1 MNEMDVMS
9 LEDLPGVGPSTAEK
23 LRSAGYTTIEEIAVA
38 SPTELSA
45 AAEIGESNA
54 AKIIVAARKVANVG
68 DFETGDRVFERR
80 QSVRKIKT
88 GSKDLDSL
96 LGGGIETQAIT
107 EFFGEYGS
115 GKSQLCFQLAVNVQL
130 PREEGGLDGSVIV
143 IDTESTFRPERIA
156 QMAEAK
162 GLDPNDVLK
171 NIHIA
176 RAYNSNHQMLLVDRA
191 KEIANGLRNNGK
203 PVKLLIVDSLTAHF
217 RAEYVGRGSLADRQ
231 QKLNKHLHGL
241 MKFGEIFNAAIV
253 VTNQVMAKPD
263 SYFFDSTAPVGGHVV
278 AHTATFRVYLRKS
291 KGDLRIARLID
302 SPCLPEGEAMF
313 RITERGIE
321 DGKNR

>member
-1 MNEMDVMS
+1 MDEAVGVMS

-23 LRSAGYTTIEEIAVA
+23 LRSAGYTTVEAIAVA
-38 SPTELSA
+38 SPAELSA

-54 AKIIVAARKVANVG
+54 AKIIAAARKLANIG
-68 DFETGDRVFERR
+68 DFETGDKVFERR
-80 QSVRKIKT
+80 QSVRKITT
-88 GSKDLDSL
+88 GSKDLDAL
-96 LGGGIETQAIT
+96 LGGGVETQAIT

-130 PREEGGLDGSVIV
+130 PVEEGGLDGSVIV

-191 KEIANGLRNNGK
+191 KEIANGLTR
-203 PVKLLIVDSLTAHF
+203 
-217 RAEYVGRGSLADRQ
+217 
-231 QKLNKHLHGL
+231 
-241 MKFGEIFNAAIV
+241 
-253 VTNQVMAKPD
+253 
-263 SYFFDSTAPVGGHVV
+263 
-278 AHTATFRVYLRKS
+278 LR
-291 KGDLRIARLID
+291 R
-302 SPCLPEGEAMF
+302 
-313 RITERGIE
+313 
-321 DGKNR
+321 